1 MSYYKNTHSSR
12 ALTAMV
18 LMALVLGFYACTY
31 PASSADS
38 NAADGTKIVAVEE
51 VLGTPEDFSGAMGV
65 SGKVMNIDQA
75 KSMFFLGCKTASSCN
90 CAKMP
95 VKYEGKMPE
104 IGSDII
110 VFGEITTTDA
120 GKFIFEGKEVKPQ

>member
-1 MSYYKNTHSSR
+1 MPT
-12 ALTAMV
+12 
-18 LMALVLGFYACTY
+18 F

-38 NAADGTKIVAVEE
+38 DAAGETKILAVEE
-51 VLGTPEDFSGAMGV
+51 VLGTPENFTDPMGV

-110 VFGEITTTDA
+110 VFGEITTTDE
-120 GKFIFEGKEVKPQ
+120 GKFIFTGKEVKPQ